1 MDRMINV
8 PLPIKQEKY
17 KMIVLY
23 GKQFQAKLVKEKK
36 KNSKRRKMLK
46 EATESN
52 L

>member
-17 KMIVLY
+17 KIIVLY

-36 KNSKRRKMLK
+36 NTVK
-46 EATESN
+46 EEKC
-52 L
+52 